1 MTITARDVQQ
11 FFSFGVSAAT
21 LILIF
26 YKLHIHRGAFK
37 VWFPFFL
44 ITVLTLA
51 YYAAVFIDSHIRDI
65 FNASDWSATLRM
77 AVQIAL
83 LLYAWYMPP
92 ARRK

>member
-1 MTITARDVQQ
+1 MTISARDVQQ
-11 FFSFGVSAAT
+11 VFSFGVSAVT
-21 LILIF
+21 LALIF
-26 YKLHIHRGAFK
+26 YKLRIHHGTFR

-44 ITVLTLA
+44 ITLLTLV
-51 YYAAVFIDSHIRDI
+51 YYIAVFVDANIRDI

-77 AVQIAL
+77 SVQIAL